1 MIHLR
6 GRVPSMSEIRQILSE
21 PVHDTETETGEIRA
35 KAIEKVLL

>member
-6 GRVPSMSEIRQILSE
+6 GRVPLMSEIRQILSE
-21 PVHDTETETGEIRA
+21 PVHDTETETGERA